1 MLKKLEGRELLYK
14 FWTARIILFCYCIL
28 FLISSIIVCKGIT
41 VYYSYF
47 PSLPLGTEHS
57 DIFLSFP
64 SLLLNQTK
72 QGDLSFELNAL
83 LINLHASL
91 LFHGY
96 LVSGYLLYTYWQVY
110 SGLQSLHM
118 NNHIIWALRICI
130 ICFLDFVLFVY
141 MIFLG
146 KMKIWL
152 VYIKNAYKILSI
164 NITKLVVAIY
174 LMLV

>member
-1 MLKKLEGRELLYK
+1 MLQFLSKFLWCFLFERSLREQRGGILLLIIPCFVKKVDG
-14 FWTARIILFCYCIL
+14 
-28 FLISSIIVCKGIT
+28 
-41 VYYSYF
+41 
-47 PSLPLGTEHS
+47 
-57 DIFLSFP
+57 IFLSSP

-118 NNHIIWALRICI
+118 NLCIWMNNHIIWALRICI

-146 KMKIWL
+146 KMKIL
-152 VYIKNAYKILSI
+152 IDLHEERQ
-164 NITKLVVAIY
+164 
-174 LMLV
+174 